1 MRHRYPRTQ
10 RPSRE
15 VQLPLPLAS
24 QGLASSGPFQS
35 LEQSKAKRLQRLQG
49 RLVKDQAT
57 LGQRGTVPGSYVTS
71 REKNK
76 KAQDQRK
83 ALTLLFLTDIT
94 DANENRWTSDDSALP
109 PFLCFALA
117 VSGEGCAYVGRG
129 SA

>member
-1 MRHRYPRTQ
+1 MRHRYPQTQ

-15 VQLPLPLAS
+15 AQLPLPLAS
-24 QGLASSGPFQS
+24 PGLASSGPSQS

-71 REKNK
+71 NEKNK

-83 ALTLLFLTDIT
+83 ALTSLFLTDIT
-94 DANENRWTSDDSALP
+94 EVNENRWSGDGSALP
-109 PFLCFALA
+109 SFLCFALA
-117 VSGEGCAYVGRG
+117 VFGEGRAHVGRG